1 MIISQQRFVLEL
13 LEQFREKVVDGT
25 VNLEYYP
32 TASTRADFQTKLL
45 LQMLLYRRFYRRYF
59 SSSLG
64 LLPDPG
70 AERGC

>member
-1 MIISQQRFVLEL
+1 MLEL
-13 LEQFREKVVDGT
+13 LEQFREKVVDGI

-32 TASTRADFQTKLL
+32 TASTLADFVTKLL
-45 LQMLLYRRFYRRYF
+45 LQMLLYRKYF
-59 SSSLG
+59 SSSRG